1 MTEAILSKLNEE
13 QSKAVYSSSKYVLC
27 IAGAGTGK
35 TTTALAKLWYLT
47 EELRYNP
54 ASILCLT
61 FTRVAADEMASRHK
75 AMSSS
80 PITPYFATFH
90 SFCYDVMCRSEVV
103 RKVLGYSRIP
113 EIISERDERAY
124 ISKVNVLTSI
134 NLPKRQ
140 YKRSYTPTFK
150 EKFDYTCFHKEL
162 SRLYRT
168 DNVISFD
175 YLLSQISELFIS
187 NHPSIRNIKDKYKYI
202 LIDEFQ
208 DTDPLQWK
216 TMKSFTYSS
225 FFVCGD
231 IRQAIYGFRGG
242 DSSIMKSL
250 LNDNKWDINPLS
262 INYRSDRAIIS
273 YANSLCDEEF
283 KLHSTSPNL
292 GSVEYVNFDNI
303 SFDRDTAI
311 LCKTNKEVDIV
322 KQILDNKHI
331 AYTQKHNDDI
341 SRLFIA
347 SLGEDELHDYVI
359 SCLPNAKL
367 EYYFRSK
374 FEHYTNFD
382 NTWIE
387 SQPEYLEAKEKVEK
401 FKLLP
406 EYENLVASY
415 EKGELDLDALTKSYR
430 DENIYVGT
438 VHSVKGKEFD
448 VVVMYKEYYKDSDN
462 EQDTNLWYVGVTRAK
477 HTLLICEG

>member
-1 MTEAILSKLNEE
+1 MTEAILNRLNEE
-13 QSKAVYSSSKYVLC
+13 QLKAVYSSSKYVLC

-47 EELRYNP
+47 EELKHNP

-61 FTRVAADEMASRHK
+61 FTRVAADEMASRYK

-90 SFCYDVMCRSEVV
+90 SFCYDVMCKSESV
-103 RKVLGYSRIP
+103 RRALGYNRIP
-113 EIISERDERAY
+113 KIIGERDERTY

-134 NLPKRQ
+134 NLPKCQ
-140 YKRSYTPTFK
+140 YKKSYTPTFR
-150 EKFDYTCFHKEL
+150 EKFNYTCFHKEL
-162 SRLYRT
+162 SRLYRI

-175 YLLSQISELFIS
+175 YLLSQIAELFIS

-208 DTDPLQWK
+208 DTDPLQWQ

-225 FFVCGD
+225 FFICGD
-231 IRQAIYGFRGG
+231 ICQAIYEFRGG

-250 LNDNKWDINPLS
+250 LKDDKWDIKPLS
-262 INYRSDRAIIS
+262 INYRSDQAIIS
-273 YANSLCDEEF
+273 YANSLGDAEF
-283 KLHSTSPNL
+283 ELRSTSPYV
-292 GSVEYVNFDNI
+292 GMVEYVNFNNI
-303 SFDRDTAI
+303 SFDSDTAI

-322 KQILDNKHI
+322 KRILDNKHI
-331 AYTQKHNDDI
+331 SYTQKHNDDI

-347 SLGEDELHDYVI
+347 SLGEDELRDYAI
-359 SCLPNAKL
+359 SCLSNAKL
-367 EYYFRSK
+367 EYCLRAK
-374 FEHYTNFD
+374 FENYKNFY

-387 SQPEYLEAKEKVEK
+387 CQTEYLDAKEKVEK

-406 EYENLVASY
+406 EYENLLASY
-415 EKGELDLDALTKSYR
+415 EKGELDLDGLTRSYK
-430 DENIYVGT
+430 DESIYVGT

-448 VVVMYKEYYKDSDN
+448 TVVMYNDYYKDSDK
-462 EQDTNLWYVGVTRAK
+462 EQDINLWYVGVTRAK